1 MVSECARDAE
11 AVAGVKPFDGS
22 GAMKSGFRVAGIL
35 CISFSA
41 FAQQAV
47 TISMPGATKP
57 IQGDLYG
64 HGTRGVIL
72 THGGGRTKESWHKQ
86 AQALAESGFV
96 VLAIN
101 FRSDTTNDKGM
112 PISVGSDEDN
122 AADILAAA
130 AYLRTQGAKSIS
142 GVGASMGGYALSEAD
157 SMSKPGEF
165 DRIVLLA
172 TTASDSATLKG
183 RKLFILA
190 RDDVSSSGPR
200 LSGISDSYAKAPQ
213 PKELVIL
220 EGSAHAQALFDT
232 DQGPRLMSEILRF
245 LTAP

>member
-1 MVSECARDAE
+1 
-11 AVAGVKPFDGS
+11 
-22 GAMKSGFRVAGIL
+22 MKSGFRVTAVL
-35 CISFSA
+35 LLSFSA
-41 FAQQAV
+41 LAQQAV
-47 TISMPGATKP
+47 TISVPEATKP
-57 IQGDLYG
+57 IECDLYG
-64 HGTRGVIL
+64 RGTRGVIL
-72 THGGGRTKESWHKQ
+72 THGGGRTKESWRKQ
-86 AQALAESGFV
+86 AQALADSGFV

-101 FRSDTTNDKGM
+101 FRSDATNDKGM

-130 AYLRTQGAKSIS
+130 AYLRAHGAKSIS

-190 RDDVSSSGPR
+190 RDDVGSSGPR
-200 LSGISDSYAKAPQ
+200 LGSISDSYAKAPQ